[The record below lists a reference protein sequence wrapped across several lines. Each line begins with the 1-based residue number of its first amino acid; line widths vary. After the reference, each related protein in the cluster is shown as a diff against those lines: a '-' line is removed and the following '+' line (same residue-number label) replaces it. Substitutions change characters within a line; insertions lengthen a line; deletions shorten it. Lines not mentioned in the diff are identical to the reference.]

1 VTSPSRILIRLLAT
15 GEGGQ
20 KDQRN
25 HHLNRLNIIETI
37 IGIIIETIIGIIMEM
52 IIRIII
58 ETTSTSSAESL
69 PQSSNNQR
77 TIYWS
82 PRQRVNDHPHERS
95 VERVVATEPQTIR
108 RASRHHRA
116 ANEPPPRYSKAIRSP
131 SRLHRTNRRSAVPAP
146 RIDDT
151 PQQRVRRPWIGKET
165 EGYV

>member
-1 VTSPSRILIRLLAT
+1 VTSPHRILIRLLAA

-25 HHLNRLNIIETI
+25 HHLNQLNVIETI
-37 IGIIIETIIGIIMEM
+37 IGIIIETIIGIIIEM
-52 IIRIII
+52 IIGIII

-95 VERVVATEPQTIR
+95 VERVVAMEPR
-108 RASRHHRA
+108 
-116 ANEPPPRYSKAIRSP
+116 AIR
-131 SRLHRTNRRSAVPAP
+131 
-146 RIDDT
+146 
-151 PQQRVRRPWIGKET
+151 
-165 EGYV
+165 